1 VSSLFP
7 EYFALFGI
15 APRFGIDPEHLTR
28 AYREVLSQVHPDRH
42 AGAGPAERR
51 AAMQMAS
58 HANEAYEVLRSDSA
72 RAAYL
77 CRRHGMVVDG
87 AGAVPLPAAFLERQM
102 HWHEQLDAARSARD
116 GAALD
121 ELARAVARERDAT
134 LGEIA
139 RCLDGS
145 GDYPAAAAAVR
156 SLLFLEKLGSD
167 IDRAAA
173 ERNDAIASEKE

>member
-1 VSSLFP
+1 VSPQFP

-15 APRFGIDPEHLTR
+15 APRFGIDPEQLSR
-28 AYREVLSQVHPDRH
+28 AYREVLSQVHPDRF

-58 HANEAYEVLRSDSA
+58 HANEAFEVLRSDVA

-77 CRRHGMVVDG
+77 CKRQGLAVDG

-102 HWHEQLDAARSARD
+102 LWHEQLDEARSARD
-116 GAALD
+116 GTALAALQRD
-121 ELARAVARERDAT
+121 VAAQRAASVD
-134 LGEIA
+134 EIA
-139 RCLDGS
+139 RRIDQAS
-145 GDYPAAAAAVR
+145 DYAAAAAAVR
-156 SLLFLEKLGSD
+156 ALMFLEKLGGD

-173 ERNDAIASEKE
+173 DRSDAAGTEK